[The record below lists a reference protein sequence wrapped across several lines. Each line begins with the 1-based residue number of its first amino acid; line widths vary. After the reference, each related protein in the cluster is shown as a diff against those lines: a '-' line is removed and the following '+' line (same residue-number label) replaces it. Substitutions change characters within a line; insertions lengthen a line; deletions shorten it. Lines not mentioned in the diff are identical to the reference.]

1 MLRRMI
7 TKDCELD
14 ESQVALEVES
24 DRLASIRRTID
35 DKKKE
40 LALKLKDPNADF
52 QGIFE
57 EMEKL
62 VITKLR
68 WERDVAKFEKAVEAE
83 LVKIHEES
91 LVELQ
96 QKAGEIMDSLCE
108 QLADLEVNILK
119 RNDGRTV

>member
-1 MLRRMI
+1 MR
-7 TKDCELD
+7 TKDNEKD
-14 ESQVALEVES
+14 ESMTALDVES
-24 DRLASIRRTID
+24 DRLAAISVDID

-52 QGIFE
+52 QSIFE

-68 WERDVAKFEKAVEAE
+68 WERDVAKFEKAMEAE

-96 QKAGEIMDSLCE
+96 QKAGEIMDSLRE
-108 QLADLEVNILK
+108 QLADLEANILK
-119 RNDGRTV
+119 RNDGRTI

>member
-1 MLRRMI
+1 MI
-7 TKDCELD
+7 TKDCDLD

-35 DKKKE
+35 NKKKE
-40 LALKLKDPNADF
+40 FALKLKDPNADF

-96 QKAGEIMDSLCE
+96 QKAGEIMDSLRV
-108 QLADLEVNILK
+108 QLADLESNICK
-119 RNDGRTV
+119 SNDGRTV